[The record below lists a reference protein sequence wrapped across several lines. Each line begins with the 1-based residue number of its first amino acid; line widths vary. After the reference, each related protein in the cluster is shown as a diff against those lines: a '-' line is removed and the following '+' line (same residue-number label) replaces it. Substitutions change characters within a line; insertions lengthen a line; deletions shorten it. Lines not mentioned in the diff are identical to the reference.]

1 MMGAKSHPQAYANDI
16 ASKTI
21 YFLSLGAQDW
31 IVLCR
36 GWGQMGGQQRS
47 KGAHR

>member
-1 MMGAKSHPQAYANDI
+1 MMGAKSHPQAHANDT

-31 IVLCR
+31 IVLCGGGGAD
-36 GWGQMGGQQRS
+36 GWTTKKQGS
-47 KGAHR
+47 P